1 MLRLISI
8 IALSLVSVPSYAG
21 AFSNWA
27 VPTRIDL
34 ERGNGVLVYGEFGNA
49 GDCVITNKVY
59 IPESHPQYDKA
70 YAMVLAAFTAGKEVV
85 FYIDQCLPVGWYA
98 QASNTFNATTK
109 TVYIRQPQ

>member
-8 IALSLVSVPSYAG
+8 FALSLVSVTSFAG

-27 VPTRIDL
+27 VPTRVDL
-34 ERGNGVLVYGEFGNA
+34 ERGNGVMVYGEFGNV
-49 GDCVITNKVY
+49 GDCVITNRVY
-59 IPESHPQYDKA
+59 IPNSHPEYDNA
-70 YAMVLAAFTAGKEVV
+70 YAMVLAAFTAGKEVN
-85 FYIDQCLPVGWYA
+85 FYIDQCLSVGWYT